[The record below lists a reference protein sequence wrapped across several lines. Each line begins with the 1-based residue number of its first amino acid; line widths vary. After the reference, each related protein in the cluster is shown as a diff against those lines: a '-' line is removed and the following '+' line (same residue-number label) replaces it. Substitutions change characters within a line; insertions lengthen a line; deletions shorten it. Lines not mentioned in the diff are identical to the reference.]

1 MLTAVLLARDG
12 PAGGIIAVF
21 HPFRVLPRIPV
32 VMSGREWGLIGV
44 LAILWGVSFFFSKVA
59 LAELPPFTLVV
70 GRFGIAALA
79 LLLAARLGGH
89 RLPRSPRVW
98 AGFFVLGALNSLIP
112 FGLIAW
118 GQVQLT
124 SGLASILNATTPLFT
139 ALVAH
144 AWGDERLTPNRI
156 VGVLIGLAGV
166 CGLIGPR
173 ALGHLGAH
181 TLAELAILGAAV
193 SYAFAGTYGRRFRAL
208 PPVVAVG
215 GMMTTA
221 ALMALPIALV
231 ADRPWTLEV
240 GARTWGALLGLALLS
255 TALGF
260 VIYFRVL
267 ATAGA
272 TNVML
277 VTLLMPVVALLVG
290 SLVLGEAVT
299 RIALAG
305 MALIGAG
312 LLAID
317 GRLLGVRRV
326 AVVAPSARSKAA

>member
-1 MLTAVLLARDG
+1 MTARQ
-12 PAGGIIAVF
+12 
-21 HPFRVLPRIPV
+21 
-32 VMSGREWGLIGV
+32 WGLLGV
-44 LAILWGVSFFFSKVA
+44 LAILWGVSFLFSKVA
-59 LAELPPFTLVV
+59 LAEVPPFTLVL
-70 GRFGIAALA
+70 GRFGLAALA

-89 RLPRSPRVW
+89 RLPRSPRIW
-98 AGFFVLGALNSLIP
+98 AGLLVLGALNGFIP

-144 AWGDERLTPNRI
+144 AWGDERLTPNR
-156 VGVLIGLAGV
+156 LAGV
-166 CGLIGPR
+166 LVGFAGVCVLFGPG
-173 ALGHLGAH
+173 ALGHLGVH

-208 PPVVAVG
+208 PPVVPVA
-215 GMMTTA
+215 GMMTGA
-221 ALMALPIALV
+221 AVLALPV
-231 ADRPWTLEV
+231 SVVVDRPWTLAV

-260 VIYFRVL
+260 VLYFRLL

-277 VTLLMPVVALLVG
+277 VTLLMPVVALALG
-290 SLVLGEAVT
+290 GLILGETVT
-299 RIALAG
+299 GTALAG

-312 LLAID
+312 LVAID
-317 GRLLGVRRV
+317 GRVLGTRRPG
-326 AVVAPSARSKAA
+326 AARPRHPALSPSRGRGDAR

>member
-1 MLTAVLLARDG
+1 
-12 PAGGIIAVF
+12 
-21 HPFRVLPRIPV
+21 
-32 VMSGREWGLIGV
+32 V
-44 LAILWGVSFFFSKVA
+44 LAILWGVSFLFSKVA
-59 LAELPPFTLVV
+59 LAELPPFTLVL
-70 GRFGIAALA
+70 GRFGLAALA

-89 RLPRSPRVW
+89 RMPRSPRIW
-98 AGFFVLGALNSLIP
+98 ADFLVLGALNGFIP

-139 ALVAH
+139 AVVAH
-144 AWGDERLTPNRI
+144 AWGDERLTPNRLA
-156 VGVLIGLAGV
+156 GVLVGLAGV
-166 CGLIGPR
+166 CVLIGPG

-208 PPVVAVG
+208 PPVVPVA
-215 GMMTTA
+215 GMMTGA
-221 ALMALPIALV
+221 VVLALPVSLV
-231 ADRPWTLEV
+231 VDRPWTLAV

-260 VIYFRVL
+260 VLYFRLL

-277 VTLLMPVVALLVG
+277 VTLLMPVVALALG
-290 SLVLGEAVT
+290 GLILGEPVT
-299 RIALAG
+299 GTALAG
-305 MALIGAG
+305 MALIGTG
-312 LLAID
+312 LVAID
-317 GRLLGVRRV
+317 GRVLGTRRPG
-326 AVVAPSARSKAA
+326 AARPPHPALSPSRGREGTR

>member
-1 MLTAVLLARDG
+1 MT
-12 PAGGIIAVF
+12 
-21 HPFRVLPRIPV
+21 
-32 VMSGREWGLIGV
+32 GREYTLMAV
-44 LAILWGVSFFFSKVA
+44 LAILWGVSFLFSKLA

-89 RLPRSPRVW
+89 HIPRAPRVW
-98 AGFFVLGALNSLIP
+98 ASFFALGALNSLVP

-118 GQVQLT
+118 GQQELT

-144 AWGDERLTPNRI
+144 VWGDERLTSNRI
-156 VGVLIGLAGV
+156 AGVLVGFAGV
-166 CGLIGPR
+166 CALIGPGVI
-173 ALGHLGAH
+173 GHLGSH

-193 SYAFAGTYGRRFRAL
+193 SYAFAGTYGRRFRAMT
-208 PPVVAVG
+208 PVVAVA

-221 ALMALPIALV
+221 TLMALPIALV
-231 ADRPWTLEV
+231 VDRPWTLHV
-240 GARTWGALLGLALLS
+240 GVRTWGALLGLGLVS

-277 VTLLMPVVALLVG
+277 VTLLMPIVALLAG
-290 SLVLGEAVT
+290 SLILGEPVSGA
-299 RIALAG
+299 ALAG
-305 MALIGAG
+305 MALIGVG

-317 GRLLGVRRV
+317 GRLLGVRRGAAIRPSSE
-326 AVVAPSARSKAA
+326 AV

>member
-1 MLTAVLLARDG
+1 M
-12 PAGGIIAVF
+12 
-21 HPFRVLPRIPV
+21 
-32 VMSGREWGLIGV
+32 GV
-44 LAILWGVSFFFSKVA
+44 LAVLWGVSFFFSKVA
-59 LAELPPFTLVV
+59 LAELPPFTLVL

-79 LLLAARLGGH
+79 LLLASRLGGH
-89 RLPRSPRVW
+89 RMPGSPHVW
-98 AGFFVLGALNSLIP
+98 VGFFVLGALNSFIP

-144 AWGDERLTPNRI
+144 AWGDERLTSNRLA
-156 VGVLIGLAGV
+156 GVLVGLAGV
-166 CGLIGPR
+166 CVLIGPG

-193 SYAFAGTYGRRFRAL
+193 SYGFAGTYGRRFRAM
-208 PPVVAVG
+208 PPVVAVA

-221 ALMALPIALV
+221 ALMALPVALV
-231 ADRPWTLEV
+231 VDRPWTLDV
-240 GARTWGALLGLALLS
+240 SARTWGALLGLALLS

-277 VTLLMPVVALLVG
+277 VTLLMPVVALLLG
-290 SLVLGEAVT
+290 SLILDEPVAAT
-299 RIALAG
+299 ALAG
-305 MALIGAG
+305 MALIFAG

-317 GRLLGVRRV
+317 GRLLRARRV
-326 AVVAPSARSKAA
+326 AVAPPRSRSKAA

>member
-1 MLTAVLLARDG
+1 MTRREWALLA
-12 PAGGIIAVF
+12 
-21 HPFRVLPRIPV
+21 
-32 VMSGREWGLIGV
+32 V

-59 LAELPPFTLVV
+59 LAELPPFTLVL

-89 RLPRSPRVW
+89 RIPRSPRVW

-144 AWGDERLTPNRI
+144 AWGDERLTSNRAA
-156 VGVLIGLAGV
+156 GVLIGLAGV
-166 CGLIGPR
+166 CVLIGPG
-173 ALGHLGAH
+173 ALVHLGAH

-208 PPVVAVG
+208 PPVLAVA

-221 ALMALPIALV
+221 ALMALPVALV
-231 ADRPWTLEV
+231 VDRPWTLDV

-277 VTLLMPVVALLVG
+277 VTLLMPIVALLAG
-290 SLVLGEAVT
+290 SLILSEPVAAT
-299 RIALAG
+299 ALAG
-305 MALIGAG
+305 MALICAG

-317 GRLLGVRRV
+317 GRLLRARRAAV
-326 AVVAPSARSKAA
+326 APPSARSKAA

>member
-1 MLTAVLLARDG
+1 M
-12 PAGGIIAVF
+12 
-21 HPFRVLPRIPV
+21 
-32 VMSGREWGLIGV
+32 GV

-59 LAELPPFTLVV
+59 LAELPPFTLVL

-89 RLPRSPRVW
+89 RMPRAPRVW
-98 AGFFVLGALNSLIP
+98 AGFFVLGALNSFIP

-144 AWGDERLTPNRI
+144 AWGDERLTSNRLA
-156 VGVLIGLAGV
+156 GVLVGLAGV
-166 CGLIGPR
+166 CVLIGPG

-193 SYAFAGTYGRRFRAL
+193 SYGFAGTYGRRFRAM
-208 PPVVAVG
+208 PPVVAVA

-221 ALMALPIALV
+221 ALMALPVALV
-231 ADRPWTLEV
+231 ADRPWTLGV

-277 VTLLMPVVALLVG
+277 VTLLMPIVALLLG
-290 SLVLGEAVT
+290 ALILGEAVAGT
-299 RIALAG
+299 ALVG
-305 MALIGAG
+305 MALVFAG

-317 GRLLGVRRV
+317 GRLLRARRADV
-326 AVVAPSARSKAA
+326 TPPRSHSKAA

>member
-1 MLTAVLLARDG
+1 MTTREYGLL
-12 PAGGIIAVF
+12 
-21 HPFRVLPRIPV
+21 
-32 VMSGREWGLIGV
+32 GV
-44 LAILWGVSFFFSKVA
+44 LALLWGVSFLFSKVA
-59 LAELPPFTLVV
+59 LAELPPSTLVL

-79 LLLAARLGGH
+79 LLLAVCLGRH

-98 AGFFVLGALNSLIP
+98 AAFFVLGALNSLIP

-139 ALVAH
+139 ALVAT
-144 AWGDERLTPNRI
+144 AWGDERLTSNRLAGVL
-156 VGVLIGLAGV
+156 VGVAGVCVLIGPGV
-166 CGLIGPR
+166 
-173 ALGHLGAH
+173 LGHLGAH

-193 SYAFAGTYGRRFRAL
+193 SYAFAGTYGRRFRAM
-208 PPVVAVG
+208 PPVVAVA

-231 ADRPWTLEV
+231 MDRPHPYSTVLDV

-277 VTLLMPVVALLVG
+277 VTLLMPIVALLLG
-290 SLVLGEAVT
+290 SLVLGEPVT
-299 RIALAG
+299 ATALAG
-305 MALIGAG
+305 MALICAG

-317 GRLLGVRRV
+317 GRVLRARRA
-326 AVVAPSARSKAA
+326 AVDPSRARAKAA

>member
-1 MLTAVLLARDG
+1 MN
-12 PAGGIIAVF
+12 
-21 HPFRVLPRIPV
+21 
-32 VMSGREWGLIGV
+32 GREWGLIGA

-59 LAELPPFTLVV
+59 LTELPPFTLVL

-144 AWGDERLTPNRI
+144 AWGDERLTPNRAA
-156 VGVLIGLAGV
+156 GVLIGLAGV
-166 CGLIGPR
+166 CVLIGPGV
-173 ALGHLGAH
+173 LGHLGAH

-208 PPVVAVG
+208 PSVVAVA
-215 GMMTTA
+215 GMMSTA

-231 ADRPWTLEV
+231 MDRPRTLDV
-240 GARTWGALLGLALLS
+240 GARTWGALLGLAVLS

-267 ATAGA
+267 GTAGA

-290 SLVLGEAVT
+290 SLVLGEPVT
-299 RIALAG
+299 RVALAG
-305 MALIGAG
+305 MALIAVG
-312 LLAID
+312 LLALD
-317 GRLLGVRRV
+317 GRLLRVRRA
-326 AVVAPSARSKAA
+326 AVITASPSSKAA

>member
-1 MLTAVLLARDG
+1 MTVRQWSLLS
-12 PAGGIIAVF
+12 
-21 HPFRVLPRIPV
+21 L
-32 VMSGREWGLIGV
+32 
-44 LAILWGVSFFFSKVA
+44 LAILWGISFFFSKVA
-59 LAELPPFTLVV
+59 LAELPPWTLVL
-70 GRFGIAALA
+70 GRFGIAAMA

-89 RLPRSPRVW
+89 RLPASPRVW
-98 AGFFVLGALNSLIP
+98 AGFFVLGALNGFIP

-139 ALVAH
+139 ALVAAT
-144 AWGDERLTPNRI
+144 AWGDERLTPSR
-156 VGVLIGLAGV
+156 LAGV
-166 CGLIGPR
+166 LVGFAGVCVLLGPG

-208 PPVVAVG
+208 PPVVPVA

-231 ADRPWTLEV
+231 MDRPWTLSV

-260 VIYFRVL
+260 VLYFRLL

-277 VTLLMPVVALLVG
+277 VTLLMPVIAVLLG
-290 SLVLGEAVT
+290 AAVLGEAVT
-299 RIALAG
+299 GLALAG
-305 MALIGAG
+305 MALILAG
-312 LLAID
+312 LLVID
-317 GRLLGVRRV
+317 GRVVRSRRG
-326 AVVAPSARSKAA
+326 APRHPALSPSRWRGDAR

>member
-1 MLTAVLLARDG
+1 MTARQWSLLSLLA
-12 PAGGIIAVF
+12 
-21 HPFRVLPRIPV
+21 L
-32 VMSGREWGLIGV
+32 
-44 LAILWGVSFFFSKVA
+44 LWGISFFFSKVA
-59 LAELPPFTLVV
+59 LAELPPMTLVL
-70 GRFGIAALA
+70 GRFGIAAMA
-79 LLLAARLGGH
+79 LLLAARASGH
-89 RLPRSPRVW
+89 RMPRSPRVW
-98 AGFFVLGALNSLIP
+98 AGFFVLGALNSFVP

-144 AWGDERLTPNRI
+144 AWGDERLTANRVAGVL
-156 VGVLIGLAGV
+156 VGLGGVCVLIGPG
-166 CGLIGPR
+166 

-208 PPVVAVG
+208 PPVVPVA

-231 ADRPWTLEV
+231 VDRPWTLDP

-260 VIYFRVL
+260 VLYFRLL

-277 VTLLMPVVALLVG
+277 VTLLMPIVALLLG
-290 SLVLGEAVT
+290 ALILGEAVT
-299 RIALAG
+299 ATALAG
-305 MALIGAG
+305 MALIFAG

-317 GRLLGVRRV
+317 GRLLRGRRP
-326 AVVAPSARSKAA
+326 AVAPPGSRSKAA